1 METMFPDIDAVVPVC
16 IHATHIEETS
26 MTTLLM
32 IIGFGAA
39 TSVVVGM
46 GQKLRLPW
54 PALMVIIGI
63 AGAFIPTFAEITIEP
78 DLILPL
84 FLPPLL
90 FAAAQKTSW
99 ALFAIRWR
107 TILGMAVALVG
118 VTVAAVAGTAVLL
131 IPGIT
136 IAAAV
141 ALGAMLAPPDPVAV
155 DAVAG
160 TVSIPRRIMST
171 LQSEGLFNDAASL
184 VIFQTAMA
192 AAMSGTEV
200 DFGQLALSFLI
211 SAVIAITVGLVV
223 VFIVWWV
230 MEKIDHTIARSSLM
244 LMLPFGVYLIAE
256 HFHASGVIAVVV
268 AALEVRRRDVEGNSA
283 ERVTQ
288 ASTWQVLEML
298 ITGIAFGLIGLDLRM
313 VVESEHADLGKA
325 VLVGLGIALIVIAV
339 RFGWLLIGTV
349 LENKRREEDPDAAP
363 LNIRDATLM
372 IWGGMRGLATIAL
385 ALSIPATT
393 DTGEP
398 FPGRSYILVAAAVI
412 LLVTLVL
419 AGLTFPTIVNVLG
432 IDDEAEKERQ
442 ATKEIAARAYKAA
455 LHQIKNDPPL
465 PDEVADPL
473 RARFKGLYAQ
483 LLGTTDDQ
491 ASSEQATTLKENR
504 EVMAK
509 VQTRALQSARTEVLK
524 ARRERGTDPEV
535 ADRVLRRFDLQSV
548 LLR

>member
-1 METMFPDIDAVVPVC
+1 
-16 IHATHIEETS
+16 

-39 TSVVVGM
+39 TSVVVGL

-54 PALMVIIGI
+54 PALMVLIGI

-78 DLILPL
+78 ELILPL

-192 AAMSGTEV
+192 AAMAGTEV
-200 DFGQLALSFLI
+200 DFGQLVLSFLV
-211 SAVIAITVGLVV
+211 SAVIAISIGLVV

-313 VVESEHADLGKA
+313 VVESQPDDLGKA
-325 VLVGLGIALIVIAV
+325 VLVGLAIALVVIAV

-349 LENKRREEDPDAAP
+349 LENKRKEDDPDAAP
-363 LNIRDATLM
+363 LNASDATLM
-372 IWGGMRGLATIAL
+372 TWGGMRGLATIAL
-385 ALSIPATT
+385 ALSIPTT
-393 DTGEP
+393 TATGEP
-398 FPGRSYILVAAAVI
+398 VPGRSYILGAAAVI

-442 ATKEIAARAYKAA
+442 ATKEIAVRAYQAA
-455 LHQIKNDPPL
+455 IHQIKNDEAL
-465 PDEVADPL
+465 PDEVAEPL
-473 RARFKGLYAQ
+473 RARFKILYTQ
-483 LLGTTDDQ
+483 LLGTSDDQ
-491 ASSEQATTLKENR
+491 ASSEQAMTLKENR
-504 EVMAK
+504 EAMAQ
-509 VQTRALQSARTEVLK
+509 VQTKALQSARAEVLK
-524 ARRERGTDPEV
+524 ARRERGTDPEI

>member
-1 METMFPDIDAVVPVC
+1 M
-16 IHATHIEETS
+16 
-26 MTTLLM
+26 
-32 IIGFGAA
+32 
-39 TSVVVGM
+39 
-46 GQKLRLPW
+46 
-54 PALMVIIGI
+54 
-63 AGAFIPTFAEITIEP
+63 
-78 DLILPL
+78 
-84 FLPPLL
+84 
-90 FAAAQKTSW
+90 
-99 ALFAIRWR
+99 
-107 TILGMAVALVG
+107 
-118 VTVAAVAGTAVLL
+118 
-131 IPGIT
+131 
-136 IAAAV
+136 
-141 ALGAMLAPPDPVAV
+141 
-155 DAVAG
+155 
-160 TVSIPRRIMST
+160 
-171 LQSEGLFNDAASL
+171 
-184 VIFQTAMA
+184 
-192 AAMSGTEV
+192 
-200 DFGQLALSFLI
+200 
-211 SAVIAITVGLVV
+211 
-223 VFIVWWV
+223 
-230 MEKIDHTIARSSLM
+230 IARSSLM

-256 HFHASGVIAVVV
+256 HFHASGVVAVVV

-372 IWGGMRGLATIAL
+372 TWGGMRGLATIAL

-504 EVMAK
+504 EVVAK

>member
-1 METMFPDIDAVVPVC
+1 
-16 IHATHIEETS
+16 

-39 TSVVVGM
+39 TSVVVGL

-54 PALMVIIGI
+54 PALMVVIGI

-78 DLILPL
+78 ELILPL

-211 SAVIAITVGLVV
+211 SAVVAITVGLVV

-256 HFHASGVIAVVV
+256 HLHASGVIAVVV

-313 VVESEHADLGKA
+313 VVESEHADLGQA

-363 LNIRDATLM
+363 LNVKDATLM
-372 IWGGMRGLATIAL
+372 TWGGMRGLATIAL

-393 DTGEP
+393 ATGAP

-432 IDDEAEKERQ
+432 IDDEAEKER
-442 ATKEIAARAYKAA
+442 ADTAEIARRAYKAA
-455 LHQIKNDPPL
+455 LLQIKSDDSL
-465 PDEVADPL
+465 PDEVTEPL
-473 RARFKGLYAQ
+473 RARFKVLYSQ
-483 LLGTTDDQ
+483 LLGTSDDQ
-491 ASSEQATTLKENR
+491 VSSEQATTLRENR
-504 EVMAK
+504 EAMAK

-524 ARRERGTDPEV
+524 ARRERGTDPEI
-535 ADRVLRRFDLQSV
+535 ADRVLRRFDLQAV

>member
-1 METMFPDIDAVVPVC
+1 
-16 IHATHIEETS
+16 

-39 TSVVVGM
+39 TSVVVGL
-46 GQKLRLPW
+46 GQKLKLPW
-54 PALMVIIGI
+54 PALMVLIGI

-78 DLILPL
+78 ELILPL

-118 VTVAAVAGTAVLL
+118 VTVAAVAGSALLL

-136 IAAAV
+136 IAAAI

-192 AAMSGTEV
+192 AAMAGTEV
-200 DFGQLALSFLI
+200 DYADLAISFLV
-211 SAVIAITVGLVV
+211 SAVVAVAVGLLVSFVV
-223 VFIVWWV
+223 SWV

-268 AALEVRRRDVEGNSA
+268 AALEMRRRDVEGNSA

-288 ASTWQVLEML
+288 NSTWQVLEML

-313 VVESEHADLGKA
+313 VVESEHADLGRA
-325 VLVGLGIALIVIAV
+325 IVIGLIIAVVIIGV
-339 RFGWLLIGTV
+339 RFGWLLLGTI
-349 LENKRREEDPDAAP
+349 LSRRHTEDDPDAAP
-363 LNIRDATLM
+363 LNLRDATLM
-372 IWGGMRGLATIAL
+372 TWGGMRGLATIAL

-393 DTGEP
+393 NTGED

-419 AGLTFPTIVNVLG
+419 AGLTFPAVVDGLG
-432 IDDEAEKERQ
+432 IDDEAERERQ
-442 ATKEIAARAYKAA
+442 ATKDIAMRAYKAA
-455 LHQIKNDPPL
+455 ILQIKNDDSL
-465 PDEVADPL
+465 PDEVAEPL
-473 RARFKGLYAQ
+473 RARFKTLHAQ

-491 ASSEQATTLKENR
+491 ASSEQATAFKEHR
-504 EVMAK
+504 EQMLA
-509 VQTRALQSARTEVLK
+509 VQKKAMQSARAEVLL
-524 ARRERGTDPEV
+524 ARRERGTDPEI
-535 ADRVLRRFDLQSV
+535 ADKVLRRFDLQSV
-548 LLR
+548 LVR

>member
-1 METMFPDIDAVVPVC
+1 MFPDIDAVEPVC
-16 IHATHIEETS
+16 SDATHIEETS

-39 TSVVVGM
+39 TSVVVGL

-54 PALMVIIGI
+54 PALMVVIGI

-78 DLILPL
+78 ELILPL

-136 IAAAV
+136 IAAAI

-211 SAVIAITVGLVV
+211 SAIIAIAVGLIV
-223 VFIVWWV
+223 VFVVWWV

-372 IWGGMRGLATIAL
+372 TWGGMRGLATIAL

-398 FPGRSYILVAAAVI
+398 FPGRSYILVTAAVI

-455 LHQIKNDPPL
+455 LHQIKNDPTL
-465 PDEVADPL
+465 PDEVAEPL
-473 RARFKGLYAQ
+473 RARFKGLYAE
-483 LLGTTDDQ
+483 LLGTSDDQ
-491 ASSEQATTLKENR
+491 ASSEQATALKENR

-524 ARRERGTDPEV
+524 ARRERGTDPEI

>member
-1 METMFPDIDAVVPVC
+1 
-16 IHATHIEETS
+16 

-39 TSVVVGM
+39 TSVVVGL
-46 GQKLRLPW
+46 GQKLKLPW
-54 PALMVIIGI
+54 PALMVVIGI
-63 AGAFIPTFAEITIEP
+63 AGAFIPSFAEITIEP

-118 VTVAAVAGTAVLL
+118 VTAAAVAGTAVLL

-136 IAAAV
+136 IASAI

-192 AAMSGTEV
+192 AAMAGTEV
-200 DFGQLALSFLI
+200 NFGHLALSFLV
-211 SAVIAITVGLVV
+211 SAVVAILIGLVV
-223 VFIVWWV
+223 VFVVWWV

-268 AALEVRRRDVEGNSA
+268 ASLEVRRRDVESNSA

-298 ITGIAFGLIGLDLRM
+298 ITGIAFGLIGLDLRQ
-313 VVESEHADLGKA
+313 VVESEHADLGRA
-325 VLVGLGIALIVIAV
+325 ILVGLLIALVVIAV
-339 RFGWLLIGTV
+339 RFGWLLLGTV
-349 LENKRREEDPDAAP
+349 LENKRSTDDPDAAP
-363 LNIRDATLM
+363 LNLKDATLM
-372 IWGGMRGLATIAL
+372 TWGGMRGLATIAL
-385 ALSIPATT
+385 ALSIPITTATG
-393 DTGEP
+393 DP

-412 LLVTLVL
+412 LLVTLVM
-419 AGLTFPTIVNVLG
+419 AGLTFPTIVKVLG

-442 ATKEIAARAYKAA
+442 ATKDIALRAYKAA
-455 LHQIKNDPPL
+455 LHQIKNDDSL
-465 PDEVADPL
+465 PDEVAEPL

-491 ASSEQATTLKENR
+491 ASSEQATTFKEHR
-504 EVMAK
+504 EAMAQ
-509 VQTRALQSARTEVLK
+509 VQTKALQSARAEVLR
-524 ARRERGTDPEV
+524 ARRERGTDPQI

>member
-1 METMFPDIDAVVPVC
+1 
-16 IHATHIEETS
+16 

-39 TSVVVGM
+39 TSVVVGL

-54 PALMVIIGI
+54 PALMVVIGI

-78 DLILPL
+78 ELILPL

-211 SAVIAITVGLVV
+211 SAVVAITVGLVV

-313 VVESEHADLGKA
+313 VVESQPDDLGKA
-325 VLVGLGIALIVIAV
+325 VLVGLGIALVVIAV

-349 LENKRREEDPDAAP
+349 LENKRRQDDPDAAP

-372 IWGGMRGLATIAL
+372 TWGGMRGLATIAL

-393 DTGEP
+393 ATGEP
-398 FPGRSYILVAAAVI
+398 FPGRAYILVAAAVI

-432 IDDEAEKERQ
+432 IDDEAEK
-442 ATKEIAARAYKAA
+442 
-455 LHQIKNDPPL
+455 
-465 PDEVADPL
+465 
-473 RARFKGLYAQ
+473 
-483 LLGTTDDQ
+483 
-491 ASSEQATTLKENR
+491 
-504 EVMAK
+504 
-509 VQTRALQSARTEVLK
+509 
-524 ARRERGTDPEV
+524 
-535 ADRVLRRFDLQSV
+535 
-548 LLR
+548 

>member
-1 METMFPDIDAVVPVC
+1 
-16 IHATHIEETS
+16 

-39 TSVVVGM
+39 TSVVVGL

-54 PALMVIIGI
+54 PALMVVIGI

-78 DLILPL
+78 ELILPL

-192 AAMSGTEV
+192 AAMAGTEV

-211 SAVIAITVGLVV
+211 SAIIAITVGLVV

-256 HFHASGVIAVVV
+256 HLHASGVIAVVV
-268 AALEVRRRDVEGNSA
+268 AALEVRRRDVEANSA

-313 VVESEHADLGKA
+313 VVESEHADLGRA
-325 VLVGLGIALIVIAV
+325 VLVGLGIALIVIVV

-372 IWGGMRGLATIAL
+372 TWGGMRGLATIAL

-393 DTGEP
+393 ATGEP
-398 FPGRSYILVAAAVI
+398 FPGRSSILVAAAVI

-432 IDDEAEKERQ
+432 IDDEAEKER
-442 ATKEIAARAYKAA
+442 ADTAEIARRAYKAA
-455 LHQIKNDPPL
+455 LLQIKNDDNL
-465 PDEVADPL
+465 PDEVAEPL
-473 RARFKGLYAQ
+473 RARFKVLYSQ
-483 LLGTTDDQ
+483 LVGTSDDQ
-491 ASSEQATTLKENR
+491 VSAEQAATLKENR
-504 EVMAK
+504 EAMAK
-509 VQTRALQSARTEVLK
+509 VQTKALQSARTEVLK
-524 ARRERGTDPEV
+524 ARRERGTDPEI

>member
-1 METMFPDIDAVVPVC
+1 
-16 IHATHIEETS
+16 

-39 TSVVVGM
+39 TSVVVGL

-54 PALMVIIGI
+54 PALMVVIGI

-78 DLILPL
+78 ELILPL

-99 ALFAIRWR
+99 ALFSIRWR

-211 SAVIAITVGLVV
+211 SAVIAITIGLVV

-313 VVESEHADLGKA
+313 VVESQPDDLGKA
-325 VLVGLGIALIVIAV
+325 VLVGLGIALVVIAV

-363 LNIRDATLM
+363 LNLRDATLM
-372 IWGGMRGLATIAL
+372 TWGGMRGLATVAL

-393 DTGEP
+393 ATGQP

-432 IDDEAEKERQ
+432 IDDEAEKERRDT
-442 ATKEIAARAYKAA
+442 ADIAKRAYKAA
-455 LHQIKNDPPL
+455 IEQIRDDESL
-465 PDEVADPL
+465 PDEIAEPL
-473 RARFKGLYAQ
+473 RARFKVLYAQ
-483 LLGTTDDQ
+483 LLGTSDDQ
-491 ASSEQATTLKENR
+491 ASSEQATTLRENR

-509 VQTRALQSARTEVLK
+509 VQTKALQSARTEVLK
-524 ARRERGTDPEV
+524 ARRERGTDPEI

>member
-1 METMFPDIDAVVPVC
+1 
-16 IHATHIEETS
+16 

-39 TSVVVGM
+39 TSVVVGL
-46 GQKLRLPW
+46 GQKLKLPW
-54 PALMVIIGI
+54 PALMVLIGI

-78 DLILPL
+78 ELILPL

-118 VTVAAVAGTAVLL
+118 VTVAAVAGSALLL

-136 IAAAV
+136 IAAAI

-192 AAMSGTEV
+192 AAMAGTEV
-200 DFGQLALSFLI
+200 DYGQLAISFLV
-211 SAVIAITVGLVV
+211 SAVIAILVGLLVSFVV
-223 VFIVWWV
+223 SWV

-268 AALEVRRRDVEGNSA
+268 AALEMRRRDVEGNSA

-288 ASTWQVLEML
+288 NSTWQVLEML

-313 VVESEHADLGKA
+313 VVESEHADLGRA
-325 VLVGLGIALIVIAV
+325 IIVGLIIAVVIIGV
-339 RFGWLLIGTV
+339 RFGWLLLGTI
-349 LENKRREEDPDAAP
+349 LSRRHTEDDPDAAP
-363 LNIRDATLM
+363 LNLRDATLM
-372 IWGGMRGLATIAL
+372 TWGGMRGLATIAL

-393 DTGEP
+393 DTGEI
-398 FPGRSYILVAAAVI
+398 FPGRSYILVAAAII

-419 AGLTFPTIVNVLG
+419 AGLTFPAVVDGLG
-432 IDDEAEKERQ
+432 IDDEAEREHQ
-442 ATKEIAARAYKAA
+442 ATKDIALRAYKAA
-455 LHQIKNDPPL
+455 IRQIKNDDSL
-465 PDEVADPL
+465 PDEVAEPL
-473 RARFKGLYAQ
+473 RARFKTLHAQ

-491 ASSEQATTLKENR
+491 ASSEQATAFKEHR
-504 EVMAK
+504 EQMLT
-509 VQTRALQSARTEVLK
+509 VQKKAMQSARAEVLR
-524 ARRERGTDPEV
+524 ARRERGTDPEI
-535 ADRVLRRFDLQSV
+535 ADKVLRRFDLQSV
-548 LLR
+548 LVR

>member
-1 METMFPDIDAVVPVC
+1 
-16 IHATHIEETS
+16 

-39 TSVVVGM
+39 TSVVVGL

-54 PALMVIIGI
+54 PALMVVIGI
-63 AGAFIPTFAEITIEP
+63 AGAFIPTFAQITIDPE
-78 DLILPL
+78 LILPL

-90 FAAAQKTSW
+90 FVAAQKTSW
-99 ALFAIRWR
+99 SLFRIRWR

-118 VTVAAVAGTAVLL
+118 VTVAAVAGTAILL

-200 DFGQLALSFLI
+200 DFGQLAVSFLV
-211 SAVIAITVGLVV
+211 SAVVAITIGFVV
-223 VFIVWWV
+223 VLVIWWV

-256 HFHASGVIAVVV
+256 HLHASGVIAVVV
-268 AALEVRRRDVEGNSA
+268 AALEVRRRDVEANSA

-298 ITGIAFGLIGLDLRM
+298 ITGIAFGLIGLDLRQ
-313 VVESEHADLGKA
+313 VVESERGDLGSA
-325 VLVGLGIALIVIAV
+325 VLVGLAIAAVVITV
-339 RFGWLLIGTV
+339 RFGWLLLGTV
-349 LENKRREEDPDAAP
+349 LERKRQQDDPDAAP

-372 IWGGMRGLATIAL
+372 SWGGMRGLATIAL

-393 DTGEP
+393 TTGEP
-398 FPGRSYILVAAAVI
+398 FPGRPYILVTAAVI

-442 ATKEIAARAYKAA
+442 ASADIALRAYKAA
-455 LHQIKNDPPL
+455 IEQIKNDDSL
-465 PDEVADPL
+465 PYEVAEPL
-473 RARFKGLYAQ
+473 RVRFKILYSQ
-483 LLGTTDDQ
+483 LVGTSDDQ
-491 ASSEQATTLKENR
+491 ESSAQATALKEHR
-504 EVMAK
+504 ETIAR
-509 VQTRALQSARTEVLK
+509 VQTKALQSARAEVLK
-524 ARRERGTDPEV
+524 ARRERGTDPEI

>member
-1 METMFPDIDAVVPVC
+1 
-16 IHATHIEETS
+16 

-39 TSVVVGM
+39 TSVVVGL

-54 PALMVIIGI
+54 PALMVVIGI

-78 DLILPL
+78 ELILPL

-211 SAVIAITVGLVV
+211 SAVVAITVGLVV

-298 ITGIAFGLIGLDLRM
+298 ITGIAFGLIGLDLRQ
-313 VVESEHADLGKA
+313 VVESQPDDLGKA
-325 VLVGLGIALIVIAV
+325 ILVGLGIALVVIAV

-349 LENKRREEDPDAAP
+349 LENKRRQDDPDAAP

-372 IWGGMRGLATIAL
+372 TWGGMRGLATIAL

-393 DTGEP
+393 ATGEP
-398 FPGRSYILVAAAVI
+398 FPGRAYILVAAAVI

-432 IDDEAEKERQ
+432 IDDEAEKERRDT
-442 ATKEIAARAYKAA
+442 ADIAKRAYRAA
-455 LHQIKNDPPL
+455 IEQIRNDDSL
-465 PDEVADPL
+465 PDEVAEPL
-473 RARFKGLYAQ
+473 RARFKVLYSQ
-483 LLGTTDDQ
+483 LLGTSDDQ
-491 ASSEQATTLKENR
+491 ASSEQATTLRENR
-504 EVMAK
+504 EVMAQ
-509 VQTRALQSARTEVLK
+509 VQTTALQSARAEVLK
-524 ARRERGTDPEV
+524 ARRERGTDPEI

>member
-1 METMFPDIDAVVPVC
+1 
-16 IHATHIEETS
+16 

-39 TSVVVGM
+39 TSVVVGL
-46 GQKLRLPW
+46 GQKLKLPW
-54 PALMVIIGI
+54 PALMVVIGI
-63 AGAFIPTFAEITIEP
+63 AGAFIPSFAEITIEP

-118 VTVAAVAGTAVLL
+118 VTAAAVAGTAVLL

-136 IAAAV
+136 IASAI

-192 AAMSGTEV
+192 AAMAGTEV
-200 DFGQLALSFLI
+200 NFGHLALSFLV
-211 SAVIAITVGLVV
+211 SAVVAILIGLVV
-223 VFIVWWV
+223 VFVVWWV

-268 AALEVRRRDVEGNSA
+268 ASLEVRRRDVESNSA

-298 ITGIAFGLIGLDLRM
+298 ITGIAFGLIGLDLRQ
-313 VVESEHADLGKA
+313 VVESEHADLGRA
-325 VLVGLGIALIVIAV
+325 ILVGLIIALVVIAV
-339 RFGWLLIGTV
+339 RFGWLLLGTV
-349 LENKRREEDPDAAP
+349 LENKRSTDDPDAAP
-363 LNIRDATLM
+363 LNLKDATLM
-372 IWGGMRGLATIAL
+372 TWGGMRGLATIAL
-385 ALSIPATT
+385 ALSIPITTATG
-393 DTGEP
+393 DP

-412 LLVTLVL
+412 LLVTLVM
-419 AGLTFPTIVNVLG
+419 AGLTFPTIVKVLG

-442 ATKEIAARAYKAA
+442 ATKDIALRAYKAA
-455 LHQIKNDPPL
+455 LHQIKNDDSL
-465 PDEVADPL
+465 PDEVAEPL

-491 ASSEQATTLKENR
+491 ASSEQATTFKEHR
-504 EVMAK
+504 EAMAQ
-509 VQTRALQSARTEVLK
+509 VQTKALQSARAEVLR
-524 ARRERGTDPEV
+524 ARRERGTDPQI

>member
-1 METMFPDIDAVVPVC
+1 
-16 IHATHIEETS
+16 

-39 TSVVVGM
+39 TSIVVGI

-54 PALMVIIGI
+54 PALMVVIGI
-63 AGAFIPTFAEITIEP
+63 AGAFIPTFAEVTIEP
-78 DLILPL
+78 ELILPL

-107 TILGMAVALVG
+107 SILGMAVALVG
-118 VTVAAVAGTAVLL
+118 VTVAAVAGSALLL

-160 TVSIPRRIMST
+160 TVSIPRRIMSS

-192 AAMSGTEV
+192 AALAGTEV
-200 DFGQLALSFLI
+200 DFGNLIVSFLL
-211 SAVIAITVGLVV
+211 SAVIAITIGFVV
-223 VFIVWWV
+223 VFVVWWV

-244 LMLPFGVYLIAE
+244 LVLPFGVYLLAE

-298 ITGIAFGLIGLDLRM
+298 ITGIAFGLIGLDLRLIAEE
-313 VVESEHADLGKA
+313 ESAGLGRA
-325 VLVGLGIALIVIAV
+325 VLVGLAIAGVIIAV
-339 RFGWLLIGTV
+339 RFAWLLLGTAM
-349 LENKRREEDPDAAP
+349 ESARTRHDPDAAP
-363 LNIRDATLM
+363 RSVRDAVLM
-372 IWGGMRGLATIAL
+372 TWGGMRGLATIAL
-385 ALSIPATT
+385 ALSIPQFTATG
-393 DTGEP
+393 DP
-398 FPGRSYILVAAAVI
+398 FPGRSEMVVAAAVV

-419 AGLTFPTIVNVLG
+419 AGLTFPAIVGLLG
-432 IDDEAEKERQ
+432 IDDEEERERTQ
-442 ATKEIAARAYKAA
+442 TAQIAKRAYAAA
-455 LHQIKNDPPL
+455 LRQIKDDDSL
-465 PDEVADPL
+465 PDEVSEAL
-473 RARFKGLYAQ
+473 RAKFKTLRTQ
-483 LLGTTDDQ
+483 LLGTPDDQ
-491 ASSEQATTLKENR
+491 ASSEQAAVFR
-504 EVMAK
+504 EHRRQLVA
-509 VQTRALQSARTEVLK
+509 VQKQAMQAARAEVLR
-524 ARRERGTDPEV
+524 ARNERGTDPEI
-535 ADRVLRRFDLQSV
+535 ADRVLRRFDLQAV
-548 LLR
+548 MQP

>member
-1 METMFPDIDAVVPVC
+1 
-16 IHATHIEETS
+16 

-39 TSVVVGM
+39 TSVVVGL

-54 PALMVIIGI
+54 PSLMVVIGI

-78 DLILPL
+78 ELILPL

-211 SAVIAITVGLVV
+211 SAVVAITVGLVV

-256 HFHASGVIAVVV
+256 HLHASGVIAVVV

-313 VVESEHADLGKA
+313 VVESEHADLGQA

-363 LNIRDATLM
+363 LNVKDATLM
-372 IWGGMRGLATIAL
+372 TWGGMRGLATIAL

-393 DTGEP
+393 ATGEP

-412 LLVTLVL
+412 LFVTLVL

-432 IDDEAEKERQ
+432 IDDEAEKER
-442 ATKEIAARAYKAA
+442 ADTAEIARRAYKAA
-455 LHQIKNDPPL
+455 LLQIKSDNSL
-465 PDEVADPL
+465 PDEVTEPL
-473 RARFKGLYAQ
+473 RARFKVLYSQ
-483 LLGTTDDQ
+483 LLGTSDDQ
-491 ASSEQATTLKENR
+491 VSSEQATALRENR
-504 EVMAK
+504 EAMAK
-509 VQTRALQSARTEVLK
+509 VQSKALQSARTEVLK
-524 ARRERGTDPEV
+524 ARRERGTDPEI
-535 ADRVLRRFDLQSV
+535 ADRVLRRFDLQAV

>member
-1 METMFPDIDAVVPVC
+1 MQTMLTDIDALVPVRR
-16 IHATHIEETS
+16 HATIPRETA

-39 TSVVVGM
+39 TSVVVGL

-54 PALMVIIGI
+54 PALMVVIGI

-78 DLILPL
+78 ELILPL

-192 AAMSGTEV
+192 AAMADTEV

-211 SAVIAITVGLVV
+211 SAIIAITVGLVV

-256 HFHASGVIAVVV
+256 HLHASGVIAVVV
-268 AALEVRRRDVEGNSA
+268 AALEVRRRDVEANSA

-313 VVESEHADLGKA
+313 VVESEHADLGRA

-372 IWGGMRGLATIAL
+372 TWGGMRGLATIAL

-393 DTGEP
+393 ATGEP

-432 IDDEAEKERQ
+432 IDDEADKER
-442 ATKEIAARAYKAA
+442 ADTAEIARRAYKAA
-455 LHQIKNDPPL
+455 LLQIKNDDSL
-465 PDEVADPL
+465 PDEVAEPL
-473 RARFKGLYAQ
+473 RARFKVLYSQ
-483 LLGTTDDQ
+483 LLGTSDDQ
-491 ASSEQATTLKENR
+491 VSSEQATTLKENR
-504 EVMAK
+504 EAMAK
-509 VQTRALQSARTEVLK
+509 VQTKALQSARTEVLK
-524 ARRERGTDPEV
+524 ARRERGTDPEI

>member
-1 METMFPDIDAVVPVC
+1 
-16 IHATHIEETS
+16 

-39 TSVVVGM
+39 TSVVVGL
-46 GQKLRLPW
+46 GQRLRLPW
-54 PALMVIIGI
+54 PALMVLIGI
-63 AGAFIPTFAEITIEP
+63 AGAFIPNFADITIEP
-78 DLILPL
+78 ELILPL

-118 VTVAAVAGTAVLL
+118 VTAAAVAGSALLL

-136 IAAAV
+136 ISAAI

-192 AAMSGTEV
+192 ATLSGTEV
-200 DFGQLALSFLI
+200 DFTELILSFLI
-211 SAVIAITVGLVV
+211 SAVVAVAIGLIV
-223 VFIVWWV
+223 VFIVWSV

-288 ASTWQVLEML
+288 NSTWQVLEML

-313 VVESEHADLGKA
+313 IIESEHANLGRA
-325 VLVGLGIALIVIAV
+325 AGVGLIIAAVVIAV
-339 RFGWLLIGTV
+339 RFAWLLLGTL
-349 LENKRREEDPDAAP
+349 LERRRREEDPDAAP
-363 LNIRDATLM
+363 LNVRDATLM
-372 IWGGMRGLATIAL
+372 TWGGMRGLATIAL

-393 DTGEP
+393 ATGET
-398 FPGRSYILVAAAVI
+398 FPGRSSIVVAAVI
-412 LLVTLVL
+412 VLLVTLVL
-419 AGLTFPTIVNVLG
+419 AGLTFPAVVNGLG
-432 IDDEAEKERQ
+432 IDDEAEKERE
-442 ATKEIAARAYKAA
+442 ATKEIALRAYRAA
-455 LHQIKNDPPL
+455 MREIRSDESL
-465 PDEVADPL
+465 PDEVVEPL
-473 RARFKGLYAQ
+473 RTRFKSLHDQ
-483 LLGTTDDQ
+483 LAGTTDDQ
-491 ASSEQATTLKENR
+491 VSSEQAASFKENR
-504 EVMAK
+504 KLMIA
-509 VQTRALQSARTEVLK
+509 VQKRAMQSARAEVLR
-524 ARRERGTDPEV
+524 ARRERGTDPEI

-548 LLR
+548 IIR

>member
-1 METMFPDIDAVVPVC
+1 MLTDIDAAVPA
-16 IHATHIEETS
+16 HGAGDHTEETT

-39 TSVVVGM
+39 TSVVVGL

-54 PALMVIIGI
+54 PALMVVIGI
-63 AGAFIPTFAEITIEP
+63 AGAFIPTFAQITIEP
-78 DLILPL
+78 ELILPL

-192 AAMSGTEV
+192 AALSGTEV
-200 DFGQLALSFLI
+200 NFGQLALSFLV
-211 SAVIAITVGLVV
+211 SAVVAIIIGLVV
-223 VFIVWWV
+223 VFVVWSA

-298 ITGIAFGLIGLDLRM
+298 ITGVAFGLIGLDLRM
-313 VVESEHADLGKA
+313 AIESE
-325 VLVGLGIALIVIAV
+325 
-339 RFGWLLIGTV
+339 
-349 LENKRREEDPDAAP
+349 
-363 LNIRDATLM
+363 
-372 IWGGMRGLATIAL
+372 
-385 ALSIPATT
+385 
-393 DTGEP
+393 
-398 FPGRSYILVAAAVI
+398 
-412 LLVTLVL
+412 
-419 AGLTFPTIVNVLG
+419 
-432 IDDEAEKERQ
+432 
-442 ATKEIAARAYKAA
+442 
-455 LHQIKNDPPL
+455 
-465 PDEVADPL
+465 
-473 RARFKGLYAQ
+473 
-483 LLGTTDDQ
+483 
-491 ASSEQATTLKENR
+491 
-504 EVMAK
+504 
-509 VQTRALQSARTEVLK
+509 
-524 ARRERGTDPEV
+524 
-535 ADRVLRRFDLQSV
+535 
-548 LLR
+548 

>member
-1 METMFPDIDAVVPVC
+1 
-16 IHATHIEETS
+16 

-39 TSVVVGM
+39 TSVVVGL
-46 GQKLRLPW
+46 GQKLKLPW
-54 PALMVIIGI
+54 PALMVVIGI
-63 AGAFIPTFAEITIEP
+63 AGAFIPSFAEITIEP

-118 VTVAAVAGTAVLL
+118 VTAAAVAGTAVLL

-136 IAAAV
+136 IASAI

-192 AAMSGTEV
+192 AAMAGTEV
-200 DFGQLALSFLI
+200 NFGHLAMSFLV
-211 SAVIAITVGLVV
+211 SAVVAILIGLVV
-223 VFIVWWV
+223 VFVVWWV

-268 AALEVRRRDVEGNSA
+268 ASLEVRRRDVESNSA

-298 ITGIAFGLIGLDLRM
+298 ITGIAFGLIGLDLRQ
-313 VVESEHADLGKA
+313 VVESEHADLGRA
-325 VLVGLGIALIVIAV
+325 ILVGLLIALVVIAV
-339 RFGWLLIGTV
+339 RFGWLLLGTV
-349 LENKRREEDPDAAP
+349 LENKRSTDDPDAAP
-363 LNIRDATLM
+363 LNLKDATLM
-372 IWGGMRGLATIAL
+372 TWGGMRGLATIAL
-385 ALSIPATT
+385 ALSIPITTATG
-393 DTGEP
+393 DP

-412 LLVTLVL
+412 LLVTLVM
-419 AGLTFPTIVNVLG
+419 AGLTFPTIVKVLG

-442 ATKEIAARAYKAA
+442 ATKDIALRAYKAA
-455 LHQIKNDPPL
+455 LHQIKNDDSL
-465 PDEVADPL
+465 PDEVAEPL

-491 ASSEQATTLKENR
+491 ASSEQATTFKEHR
-504 EVMAK
+504 EAMAQ
-509 VQTRALQSARTEVLK
+509 VQTKALQSARAEVLR
-524 ARRERGTDPEV
+524 ARRERGTDPQI

>member
-1 METMFPDIDAVVPVC
+1 
-16 IHATHIEETS
+16 

-39 TSVVVGM
+39 TSVVVGL

-54 PALMVIIGI
+54 PALMVVIGI
-63 AGAFIPTFAEITIEP
+63 AGAFIPTFAQITIDPE
-78 DLILPL
+78 LILPL

-211 SAVIAITVGLVV
+211 SAVIAITIGLVV
-223 VFIVWWV
+223 VFIVWSV

-313 VVESEHADLGKA
+313 VVETEQAGLGEA
-325 VLVGLGIALIVIAV
+325 VLVGLAIAGVIIAV

-349 LENKRREEDPDAAP
+349 LETRRKDEDPDAAP
-363 LNIRDATLM
+363 LNVRDAMLM
-372 IWGGMRGLATIAL
+372 TWGGMRGLATIAL

-393 DTGEP
+393 ATGEP
-398 FPGRSYILVAAAVI
+398 FPGRSSILVAAAVI

-419 AGLTFPTIVNVLG
+419 AGLTFPTIVTVLR
-432 IDDEAEKERQ
+432 IDDEAQKEREDS
-442 ATKEIAARAYKAA
+442 AEIARRAYKAA
-455 LHQIKNDPPL
+455 IDQIKNDDSL
-465 PDEVADPL
+465 PEEVAEPL
-473 RARFKGLYAQ
+473 RARFKVLYSQ
-483 LLGTTDDQ
+483 LLGTSDDQ
-491 ASSEQATTLKENR
+491 VSSEQAATLR
-504 EVMAK
+504 EHREAMVK
-509 VQTRALQSARTEVLK
+509 VQTKALQSARTEVLK
-524 ARRERGTDPEV
+524 ARRERGTDPEI

>member
-1 METMFPDIDAVVPVC
+1 
-16 IHATHIEETS
+16 

-39 TSVVVGM
+39 TSVVVGL
-46 GQKLRLPW
+46 GQKLKLPW
-54 PALMVIIGI
+54 PALMVVIGI
-63 AGAFIPTFAEITIEP
+63 AGAFIPSFAEITIEP

-118 VTVAAVAGTAVLL
+118 VTAAAVAGTAVLL

-136 IAAAV
+136 IASAI

-192 AAMSGTEV
+192 AAMAGTEV
-200 DFGQLALSFLI
+200 NFGHLALSFLV
-211 SAVIAITVGLVV
+211 SAVVAILIGLVV
-223 VFIVWWV
+223 VFVVWWV

-268 AALEVRRRDVEGNSA
+268 ASLEVRRRDVESNSA

-298 ITGIAFGLIGLDLRM
+298 ITGIAFGLIGLDLRQ
-313 VVESEHADLGKA
+313 VVESEHADLGRA
-325 VLVGLGIALIVIAV
+325 ILVGLLIALVVIAV
-339 RFGWLLIGTV
+339 RFGWLLLGTV
-349 LENKRREEDPDAAP
+349 LENKQSTDNPDAAP
-363 LNIRDATLM
+363 LNLKDATLM
-372 IWGGMRGLATIAL
+372 TWGGMRGLATIAL
-385 ALSIPATT
+385 ALSIPIATA
-393 DTGEP
+393 TGDP

-412 LLVTLVL
+412 LLVTLVM
-419 AGLTFPTIVNVLG
+419 AGLTFPTIVKVLG

-442 ATKEIAARAYKAA
+442 ATKDIALRAYKAA
-455 LHQIKNDPPL
+455 IHQIKNDDSL
-465 PDEVADPL
+465 PDEVAEPL

-491 ASSEQATTLKENR
+491 ASSEQATTFKEHR
-504 EVMAK
+504 EAMAQ
-509 VQTRALQSARTEVLK
+509 VQTKALQSARAEVLR
-524 ARRERGTDPEV
+524 ARRERGTDPQI

>member
-1 METMFPDIDAVVPVC
+1 
-16 IHATHIEETS
+16 

-39 TSVVVGM
+39 TSVVVGL
-46 GQKLRLPW
+46 GQRLRLPW
-54 PALMVIIGI
+54 PALMVLIGI
-63 AGAFIPTFAEITIEP
+63 AGAFIPSFADITIEP
-78 DLILPL
+78 ELILPL

-118 VTVAAVAGTAVLL
+118 VTVAFVAGSAVLL
-131 IPGIT
+131 VPGIT
-136 IAAAV
+136 ISAAI

-192 AAMSGTEV
+192 AVMTGTEV
-200 DFGQLALSFLI
+200 DFGQLLLSFLA
-211 SAVIAITVGLVV
+211 SAAIAIVVGLFVTFV
-223 VFIVWWV
+223 AWWV

-244 LMLPFGVYLIAE
+244 LVLPFGVYLIAE
-256 HFHASGVIAVVV
+256 HLHASGVIAVVV
-268 AALEVRRRDVEGNSA
+268 AALEIRRRDVEGNSA

-298 ITGIAFGLIGLDLRM
+298 ITGIAFGLIGLDLR
-313 VVESEHADLGKA
+313 VIVESEHADLGRA
-325 VLVGLGIALIVIAV
+325 VVVGGVIAVIIVAV
-339 RFGWLLIGTV
+339 RFGWLLLGT
-349 LENKRREEDPDAAP
+349 LIERKRTQDDPDAAP
-363 LNIRDATLM
+363 LDIRDATLM
-372 IWGGMRGLATIAL
+372 TWGGMRGLATVAL

-393 DTGEP
+393 DTGQA
-398 FPGRSYILVAAAVI
+398 FPGRSYVIVTAAVV

-419 AGLTFPTIVNVLG
+419 AGLTFPAVVNGLG
-432 IDDEAEKERQ
+432 IDDEAEKEQR
-442 ATKEIAARAYKAA
+442 ATKEIALRAYRAA
-455 LHQIKNDPPL
+455 MLQIRNDDTL
-465 PDEVADPL
+465 PDEVVEPL
-473 RARFKGLYAQ
+473 RVRFRILHDQ

-491 ASSEQATTLKENR
+491 ASSEQATAFR
-504 EVMAK
+504 EHRK
-509 VQTRALQSARTEVLK
+509 QLQQVQKAAMQSARAEVLR
-524 ARRERGTDPEV
+524 ARRERGTDPEI
-535 ADRVLRRFDLQSV
+535 ADKVLRRFDLQSV
-548 LLR
+548 LAR

>member
-1 METMFPDIDAVVPVC
+1 
-16 IHATHIEETS
+16 

-39 TSVVVGM
+39 TSVVVGL
-46 GQKLRLPW
+46 GQKLKLPW
-54 PALMVIIGI
+54 PALMVLIGI

-78 DLILPL
+78 ELILPL

-99 ALFAIRWR
+99 ALFSIRWR

-118 VTVAAVAGTAVLL
+118 VTVAAVAGSALFL
-131 IPGIT
+131 IPGIS
-136 IAAAV
+136 IAAAI

-192 AAMSGTEV
+192 AAMAGTEV
-200 DFGQLALSFLI
+200 DFGELAVSFVI
-211 SAVIAITVGLVV
+211 SAVVAILIGLAV
-223 VFIVWWV
+223 VFVVWWV

-313 VVESEHADLGKA
+313 VVESEHADLGRA
-325 VLVGLGIALIVIAV
+325 VLVGLAIAAVIIAV
-339 RFGWLLIGTV
+339 RFGWLLLGT
-349 LENKRREEDPDAAP
+349 LIERRRTHEDPDAAP
-363 LNIRDATLM
+363 LNLRDATLM
-372 IWGGMRGLATIAL
+372 TWGGMRGLATIAL

-419 AGLTFPTIVNVLG
+419 AGLTFPAVVDGLG
-432 IDDEAEKERQ
+432 IDDEAEKERA
-442 ATKEIAARAYKAA
+442 ATKAIAMRAYKAA
-455 LHQIKNDPPL
+455 LHQIKTDESL
-465 PDEVADPL
+465 PDEVAEPL
-473 RARFKGLYAQ
+473 RARFKMLYTQ
-483 LLGTTDDQ
+483 LLGTSDDQ
-491 ASSEQATTLKENR
+491 ASSDQAAAFRENR
-504 EVMAK
+504 EQMLQ
-509 VQTRALQSARTEVLK
+509 VQKRAMQTARAEVLR

-535 ADRVLRRFDLQSV
+535 ADKVLRRFDLQSV
-548 LLR
+548 LVL

>member
-1 METMFPDIDAVVPVC
+1 
-16 IHATHIEETS
+16 

-298 ITGIAFGLIGLDLRM
+298 ITGIAFGLIGLDLCM

-372 IWGGMRGLATIAL
+372 TWGGMRGLATIAL

-483 LLGTTDDQ
+483 LLGTTDGQ

>member
-1 METMFPDIDAVVPVC
+1 
-16 IHATHIEETS
+16 

-39 TSVVVGM
+39 TSVVVGL

-54 PALMVIIGI
+54 PALMVVIGI

-78 DLILPL
+78 ELILPL

-99 ALFAIRWR
+99 ALFGIRWR

-313 VVESEHADLGKA
+313 VVESQPDDLGKA
-325 VLVGLGIALIVIAV
+325 VLVGLGIALVVIAV

-349 LENKRREEDPDAAP
+349 LENKRRQDDPDAAP

-372 IWGGMRGLATIAL
+372 TWGGMRGLATIAL

-393 DTGEP
+393 ATGEP
-398 FPGRSYILVAAAVI
+398 FPGRAYILVAAAVI

-432 IDDEAEKERQ
+432 IDDEAEKERRDT
-442 ATKEIAARAYKAA
+442 ADIAKRAYKAA
-455 LHQIKNDPPL
+455 IEQIRDDDSL
-465 PDEVADPL
+465 PDEVAEPL
-473 RARFKGLYAQ
+473 RARFKVLYSQ
-483 LLGTTDDQ
+483 LLGTSDDQ
-491 ASSEQATTLKENR
+491 ASSEQATTLRENR
-504 EVMAK
+504 EVMAQ
-509 VQTRALQSARTEVLK
+509 VQTKALQSARTEVLK
-524 ARRERGTDPEV
+524 ARRERGTDPEI

>member
-1 METMFPDIDAVVPVC
+1 MLTDIDAAVLA
-16 IHATHIEETS
+16 HGAGDHTEETT

-39 TSVVVGM
+39 TSVVVGL

-54 PALMVIIGI
+54 PALMVLIGI

-78 DLILPL
+78 ELILPL

-192 AAMSGTEV
+192 AAMAGTEV
-200 DFGQLALSFLI
+200 DFGQLVLSFLV
-211 SAVIAITVGLVV
+211 SAVIAISIGLVV

-313 VVESEHADLGKA
+313 VVESQPDDLGKA
-325 VLVGLGIALIVIAV
+325 VLVGLAIALVVIAV

-349 LENKRREEDPDAAP
+349 LENKRKEDDPDAAP
-363 LNIRDATLM
+363 LNASDATLM
-372 IWGGMRGLATIAL
+372 TWGGMRGLATIAL
-385 ALSIPATT
+385 ALSIPTT
-393 DTGEP
+393 TATGEP

-442 ATKEIAARAYKAA
+442 ATKEIAVRAYQAA
-455 LHQIKNDPPL
+455 IHQIKNDEAL
-465 PDEVADPL
+465 PDEVAEPL
-473 RARFKGLYAQ
+473 RARFKILYTQ
-483 LLGTTDDQ
+483 LLGTSDDQ
-491 ASSEQATTLKENR
+491 ASSEQAMTLKENR
-504 EVMAK
+504 EAMAQ
-509 VQTRALQSARTEVLK
+509 VQTKALQSARAEVLK
-524 ARRERGTDPEV
+524 ARRERGTDPEI